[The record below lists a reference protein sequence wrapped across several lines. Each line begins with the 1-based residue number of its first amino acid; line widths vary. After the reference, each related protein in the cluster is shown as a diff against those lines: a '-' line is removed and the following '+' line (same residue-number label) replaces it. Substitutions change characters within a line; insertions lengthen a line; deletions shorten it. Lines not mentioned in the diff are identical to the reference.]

1 MRTLSE
7 LDASFLFLES
17 SRAPL
22 HVGGTYVFKK
32 KSARSRFGFE
42 KFKAV
47 LESKLPNEAFFR
59 QKLVEAPLVNEFPVW
74 CDDPDFD
81 LSNHVHHIQLGK
93 QAQPCTLDELSAK
106 ILNTPLE
113 RDQPLWQAYYID
125 GLDHDPRYDKAHF
138 ALVLVTHI
146 SALNPATG
154 EDILSQLLD
163 VTPSVTKLVEQA
175 PWTPTELP
183 ETGSIIEAAYN
194 KALTIPSILGNLVKD
209 TASSAFYGVLY
220 DQLQRLNLPAALLS
234 VASTPLNKKVSSKRI
249 SDNVRISFATVR
261 DLRQGLKQVT
271 TNDILIGICAEA
283 LHCYLK
289 DHKALPKAPLIA
301 LSPISVRS
309 TSLHYKSGKQLTA
322 SLFSL
327 ITHEEHPIRRIRK
340 IHAMATSSN
349 HYDDAISAHR
359 LTELV
364 PTNMAALSARVYSEF
379 LLAQKFKPMF
389 NLPIINIPGPQFPL
403 YFEENE
409 LVSLAC
415 SSPLFDGIGL
425 TITILSYNGN
435 YDINCTYCP
444 DRFTGSKPFSD
455 YLKEAT
461 ARIEAMQNEEVD
473 IESSEE
479 EERPLVSGIIDDISE
494 IVSGLF
500 SSSHNLEKQKL

>member
-22 HVGGTYVFKK
+22 HVGGCYIFKK
-32 KSARSRFGFE
+32 KSNRARFGFDNFR
-42 KFKAV
+42 K
-47 LESKLPNEAFFR
+47 LIESKLDNETFFR
-59 QKLVEAPLVNEFPVW
+59 QKLVEAPLNHEFPIW
-74 CDDPDFD
+74 CDDANFSLDK
-81 LSNHVHHIQLGK
+81 HVHHIDLNSQPY
-93 QAQPCTLDELSAK
+93 PCTLDELSAK

-113 RDQPLWQAYYID
+113 RNQPLWQAYYVD
-125 GLDHDPRYDKAHF
+125 GLDNEQTYDKQHF
-138 ALVLVTHI
+138 ALILVTHI
-146 SALNPATG
+146 AALDASTG

-163 VTPSVTKLVEQA
+163 VTPKRSKLSTPE

-183 ETGSIIEAAYN
+183 ETGTLLEAAYN
-194 KALTIPSILGNLVKD
+194 KALTVPSAIANLVKE

-220 DQLQRLNLPAALLS
+220 ERLQRLNLPAALLS
-234 VASTPLNKKVSSKRI
+234 VASTPLNKKVTSKRA
-249 SDNVRISFATVR
+249 SDNLTLSFATIR
-261 DLRQGLKQVT
+261 ELRQDLENVT

-283 LHCYLK
+283 LHSYLK

-309 TSLHYKSGKQLTA
+309 TSLNYKSGKQLTA

-327 ITHEEHPIRRIRK
+327 ITNEPNPIKRIRK

-349 HYDDAISAHR
+349 HYDDAISANR

-364 PTNMAALSARVYSEF
+364 PSNMAALSARVYSEF

-409 LVSLAC
+409 LISLAC
-415 SSPLFDGIGL
+415 SSPLFDGIGI
-425 TITILSYNGN
+425 TITIISYNGKYN
-435 YDINCTYCP
+435 INCTYCP
-444 DRFTGSKPFSD
+444 DRFTGEKSFSS
-455 YLKEAT
+455 YLKEACAKLAET
-461 ARIEAMQNEEVD
+461 QNELE
-473 IESSEE
+473 SEE
-479 EERPLVSGIIDDISE
+479 SQLTEQESKSLVSGVIDDISG
-494 IVSGLF
+494 IVSSLF
-500 SSSHNLEKQKL
+500 STTHDAK

>member
-32 KSARSRFGFE
+32 KSSRARFGFD
-42 KFKAV
+42 KFKT
-47 LESKLPNEAFFR
+47 LIESKLGNEVFFR
-59 QKLVEAPLVNEFPVW
+59 QKLIEAPLNNEFPIW
-74 CDDPDFD
+74 CDDPSFNLD
-81 LSNHVHHIQLGK
+81 NHVHHIQLNTLSN
-93 QAQPCTLDELSAK
+93 PCTLDELASK

-113 RDQPLWQAYYID
+113 RNQPLWQAYYID
-125 GLDHDPRYDKAHF
+125 GLENEESFDKTHF
-138 ALVLVTHI
+138 ALILITHI
-146 SALNPATG
+146 SALDSATG
-154 EDILSQLLD
+154 EDVLSQLLD
-163 VTPSVTKLVEQA
+163 VTPQVSKLRKPE
-175 PWTPTELP
+175 PWVATEIP
-183 ETGSIIEAAYN
+183 ETGSILEAAYN
-194 KALTIPSILGNLVKD
+194 KALTIPSTLTSLLKD

-220 DQLQRLNLPAALLS
+220 EQLQRLNLPAALLS
-234 VASTPLNKKVSSKRI
+234 VAKTPINKKVTSARV
-249 SDNVRISFATVR
+249 SDNLHLSFTAVRE
-261 DLRQGLKQVT
+261 LRQGIENVT

-283 LHCYLK
+283 LHNYLN
-289 DHKALPKAPLIA
+289 DIGGLPKAPLIA

-327 ITHEEHPIRRIRK
+327 ITNESHPIKRIRK

-349 HYDDAISAHR
+349 HYDDAISANR

-364 PTNMAALSARVYSEF
+364 PSNMAALSARVYSEF

-389 NLPIINIPGPQFPL
+389 NLPIVNIPGPQFPL

-425 TITILSYNGN
+425 TITIISYNGN
-435 YDINCTYCP
+435 YNINCTYCP
-444 DRFTGSKPFSD
+444 DLFDGNKAFSE
-455 YLKEAT
+455 YLKDAT
-461 ARIEAMQNEEVD
+461 SRIESLQNEELELEPED
-473 IESSEE
+473 TSRS
-479 EERPLVSGIIDDISE
+479 LVSGIIEDITGT
-494 IVSGLF
+494 VSGLF
-500 SSSHNLEKQKL
+500 SSAQDTSKQDA